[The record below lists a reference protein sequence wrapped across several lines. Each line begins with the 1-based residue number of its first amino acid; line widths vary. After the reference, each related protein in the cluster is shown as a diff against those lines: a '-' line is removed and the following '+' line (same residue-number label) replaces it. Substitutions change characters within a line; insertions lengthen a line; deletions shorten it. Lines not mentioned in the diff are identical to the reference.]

1 MAAPVLCRVKELDI
15 HTATTMSISRKEYF
29 MSSVW
34 DAKVNDTLRT
44 KTIQNKGKENYH
56 FFTSG

>member
-1 MAAPVLCRVKELDI
+1 MAAPVLCRVKEFDI

-44 KTIQNKGKENYH
+44 KTIQNKASK
-56 FFTSG
+56 